1 MEPEDIDSLG
11 HSAIAMVCVKNVR
24 SNKIGPLVGHS
35 HIGAH
40 EALSPSQSTELELLP
55 SST

>member
-40 EALSPSQSTELELLP
+40 EIYH
-55 SST
+55 